1 MKTAIL
7 ITARLKSTR
16 LPLKAIKPIHGRSMF
31 CHLLDRLKLARRPQ
45 EIIVCTSPARQ
56 DDPLVEIARAE
67 NVQAFRG
74 DPQDVLQRLTD
85 AARRFGVDVVVNC
98 MADNPFTDPEYI
110 DRLVDYHL
118 ENRHDY
124 SRTEGLPLGCFA
136 YLLSYP
142 AMLKACQCKAD
153 RDTEI
158 WGDYFTKTGLF
169 RWGTM
174 KVADPGVLWPELRL
188 TVDTPEDFDLVTR
201 IFDELYEPG
210 KVMPLREVL
219 ALCRRRP
226 ELPALNAHVRQ
237 REGPPIHLKAPGS
250 PAGD

>member
-1 MKTAIL
+1 VKTAIL

-16 LPLKAIKPIHGRSMF
+16 LPMKAIKPIHGRPMF

-45 EIIVCTSPARQ
+45 EIIVCTSPNEQDDLLVELARQ
-56 DDPLVEIARAE
+56 ESVAC
-67 NVQAFRG
+67 FRG
-74 DPQDVLQRLTD
+74 DPEDVLQRLTD
-85 AARRFGVDVVVNC
+85 AARQFGVDVVVNC

-124 SRTEGLPLGCFA
+124 SKTEGLPLGCFG

-142 AMLKACQCKAD
+142 AMVKACAIKAD

-158 WGDYFTKTGLF
+158 WGNYFTQTGLF

-174 KVADPGVLWPELRL
+174 KVEDPAVAWPQLRL
-188 TVDTPEDFDLVTR
+188 TVDTPEDFHVVTR
-201 IFDELYEPG
+201 IFDELHGPG
-210 KVMPLREVL
+210 RVFSLHDIV
-219 ALCRRRP
+219 ALCRRKP
-226 ELPALNAHVRQ
+226 ELAALNANVVQ
-237 REGPPIHLKAPGS
+237 RAAPPIHLKAS
-250 PAGD
+250 VDS